1 MIASLLAIFF
11 YPFTTL
17 KISDS
22 IYIFKAYEIK
32 RKKIILSFL
41 QEMSKNFFVRLLF
54 SIFVFFLCHQTSPIL
69 GSILQI
75 ILIFL
80 IILYYFG
87 KYVIFSICYKVYYFR
102 FRQLF
107 KRVLLKNQNQFFFHG
122 AQSTRNAAEN
132 YKKKSR
138 IFWLDHNMKNDVN
151 SQDMLWNKISENPRF
166 FKNNFQRHSL
176 WLRSMEKKI
185 WFWFL
190 SNARSNSWRNRK

>member
-87 KYVIFSICYKVYYFR
+87 KYVIFYCKTKSSFYLLQSI
-102 FRQLF
+102 LF
-107 KRVLLKNQNQFFFHG
+107 SISSTIQASV
-122 AQSTRNAAEN
+122 AQKPKPILFSWSA
-132 YKKKSR
+132 
-138 IFWLDHNMKNDVN
+138 VN
-151 SQDMLWNKISENPRF
+151 KECR
-166 FKNNFQRHSL
+166 
-176 WLRSMEKKI
+176 
-185 WFWFL
+185 
-190 SNARSNSWRNRK
+190 